1 MSDLRQDSIEFG
13 VDYFSLMRELE
24 QAASPDGGLDNISD
38 ASLRVFLHLWGLT
51 SDEIDRAAEH
61 YSERRASNS
70 LGELREVAARILEY
84 IGPAPADRE
93 RLVLEMGA
101 IGFMDFAISAQEKAL
116 VSYMNLIVDMKPSEY
131 YTLLDRGKGLAKA
144 LHRYGEVYKDEM
156 RFSFDVSSSD
166 DIDDAP
172 DSSAPAAP
180 A

>member
-1 MSDLRQDSIEFG
+1 MSEMRSDSLEFG
-13 VDYFSLMRELE
+13 VNYFALMRELE

-38 ASLRVFLHLWGLT
+38 ASLRVFLHLWGLST
-51 SDEIDRAAEH
+51 EEIDAAAEQ
-61 YSERRASNS
+61 YTERRDANE
-70 LGELREVAARILEY
+70 LGELREVAAQILDY

-101 IGFMDFAISAQEKAL
+101 VGFMDFAISAQEKAL

-156 RFSFDVSSSD
+156 RFSFDVSSDDEASD
-166 DIDDAP
+166 TP
-172 DSSAPAAP
+172 DLSSSL
-180 A
+180 